1 MKSRFFALLLVFL
14 LALASFA
21 LLLDYSDRR
30 DSITLAE
37 LVAPEKGAG
46 DAAQIFREPAQVVFA
61 GEAWLSDLDMESFF
75 YGVLGICGVLLAL
88 RAIMSA
94 LNTIRE
100 ERVPK
105 VPPKPRAE
113 SPQVVVTRSIH
124 AVSTAD
130 DAGKYAGPPTWDKFG
145 AEGRKAPQKRFG
157 LAILWARWM
166 PHHYGLTRR
175 LALSF
180 VGVVAAFGLFTIFLV
195 QFTLTASLHRH
206 AIERARVTAV
216 NVSDNAASYI
226 FKNNSAGL
234 RELLRKL
241 ALRPAVAYVV
251 VQNRAGQIFS
261 HSFSTLPEEIQGEPA
276 LSTAQT
282 QSLRSFRLGE
292 GIVDE
297 LAVPVLDGQA
307 GVVRLGLWRDEIAA
321 EIDRTVQPIV
331 KLLLL
336 VVGAGVLVAVYLAW
350 RINRPILRLVRTAQR
365 ISSGDLDA
373 PSLGTE
379 DRSEFGELSRALERM
394 RSSIKAAL
402 LRLND
407 ER

>member
-1 MKSRFFALLLVFL
+1 MKGRFFALTLVFL
-14 LALASFA
+14 IVLASFA
-21 LLLDYSDRR
+21 LLFDYSDRR

-37 LVAPEKGAG
+37 LTAPAKGAG
-46 DAAQIFREPAQVVFA
+46 DAAQIFREPARITFE
-61 GEAWLSDLDMESFF
+61 GEAWLADLGVESFF
-75 YGVLGICGVLLAL
+75 YGALGICGVLLAL
-88 RAIMSA
+88 RAFISA
-94 LNTIRE
+94 LNILRE
-100 ERVPK
+100 ERAPK
-105 VPPKPRAE
+105 ISPKPRVE

-124 AVSTAD
+124 SVSAAD
-130 DAGKYAGPPTWDKFG
+130 DPRLHADPPTWNKLKG
-145 AEGRKAPQKRFG
+145 EEQAPRKRSALGMP
-157 LAILWARWM
+157 WTRWM

-180 VGVVAAFGLFTIFLV
+180 VGVVAGFGLFTIFLV
-195 QFTLTASLHRH
+195 QFTLTASLRRH

-216 NVSDNAASYI
+216 NVSDNAAGYI
-226 FKNNSAGL
+226 FKKNSAGL
-234 RELLRKL
+234 RDLLRKVII
-241 ALRPAVAYVV
+241 RPEVAYVV
-251 VQNRAGQIFS
+251 VQDRAGQIFS
-261 HSFSTLPEEIQGEPA
+261 HSFSVLPEEIQNEPA
-276 LSTAQT
+276 LSMAQT

-292 GIVDE
+292 GMVDE

-307 GVVRLGLWRDEIAA
+307 GAVRLGLWRDEIAA

-336 VVGAGVLVAVYLAW
+336 AVGAGVLAAVYLAW
-350 RINRPILRLVRTAQR
+350 KINRPILRLVRAAQR